1 MNLLILI
8 RAGMEIDLSEKKW
21 EFKVIFLKVPSLP
34 LVALS
39 NLLFMNSG
47 SIVVD
52 CVGVRVSI
60 QYYVVVQKM

>member
-8 RAGMEIDLSEKKW
+8 RAQMEIDFSEKKW
-21 EFKVIFLKVPSLP
+21 EFKDIFLKVPPLP

-47 SIVVD
+47 SIVVE
-52 CVGVRVSI
+52 CAGGQS
-60 QYYVVVQKM
+60 